1 MEAKRVSA
9 LQLSYK
15 DFPYKFE
22 PKHSK
27 YVNEKTYKKIL
38 KSFYTKLAY
47 YLITSGQEIVLPSR
61 LGSLQAMKYKPKS
74 KKVDF
79 KNTEKYYGEYNKDK
93 SNKDKKII
101 YHNNRITN
109 GYLPRIHWS
118 KIILANFKNKKK
130 WGLTLTRPNV
140 RPNSYNKNNPKVS
153 LIPFFQKKGYQFYEA
168 YNPYLKRQL
177 HERFKDR
184 KSSSSAS
191 SDRESTD
198 SSSKG

>member
-1 MEAKRVSA
+1 MEAKRASA

-15 DFPYKFE
+15 EYPHKFD
-22 PKHSK
+22 PKHKS
-27 YVNEKTYKKIL
+27 YVSQKTFKKIL

-47 YLITSGQEIVLPSR
+47 ELITSGQEITLPSR
-61 LGSLQAMKYKPKS
+61 LGSLQAMKYKPKR

-79 KNTEKYYGEYNKDK
+79 KNTEKYYGEHNKKHKD
-93 SNKDKKII
+93 NKKVI
-101 YHNNRITN
+101 YHNNVITK

-140 RPNSYNKNNPKVS
+140 RPNSYNKKNPKVS
-153 LIPFFQKKGYQFYEA
+153 LVPFFQKEGYLFYET

-177 HERFKDR
+177 HERFKDHKSSTSSSSNR
-184 KSSSSAS
+184 KSSKPSS
-191 SDRESTD
+191 
-198 SSSKG
+198 